1 MNLETKQNLM
11 KRVRWMQVL
20 IGGLIVVNGFLL
32 YKVNDL
38 TNQYNEVQVE
48 LKESREASKEVL
60 AMLKDIRNEQKSQGD
75 KLNSAMNITY
85 KKRINKHNVLQL
97 KTNGYSEYTDLGANS
112 SISVEDMNRI
122 IDYYESTIGKTGFSG
137 HGSAFIKAA
146 EATGLNPIYIYAHA
160 SVESGY
166 GTSYLARTRHNYFG
180 INAVDSDPGKA
191 DIMGS
196 SVDEGIM
203 AGAMWIK
210 KHYYSN
216 GYTTLASMQAAGYA
230 SNPKWSSE
238 IVSVANSAIEAL

>member
-1 MNLETKQNLM
+1 MLETKQNLM

-38 TNQYNEVQVE
+38 TNQYNAVQEEVKQ
-48 LKESREASKEVL
+48 SRAANQEVL
-60 AMLKDIRNEQKSQGD
+60 TMLKAIKQEQENQNNKID
-75 KLNSAMNITY
+75 KAMNITY
-85 KKRINKHNVLQL
+85 KKRINKHNVMLL
-97 KTNGYSEYTDLGANS
+97 KTAGYSEYTDIGANS
-112 SISVEDMNRI
+112 SLSVEDMNRI
-122 IDYYESTIGKTGFSG
+122 IDYYESKIGETGFSG

-146 EATGLNPIYIYAHA
+146 EATGLNPIYIFAHA

-180 INAVDSDPGKA
+180 INAVDSNPGAA
-191 DIMGS
+191 DVMGS

-203 AGAMWIK
+203 AGAQWIK

-230 SNPKWSSE
+230 SNPSWSSD
-238 IVSVANSAIEAL
+238 IVSVANSAIEVL